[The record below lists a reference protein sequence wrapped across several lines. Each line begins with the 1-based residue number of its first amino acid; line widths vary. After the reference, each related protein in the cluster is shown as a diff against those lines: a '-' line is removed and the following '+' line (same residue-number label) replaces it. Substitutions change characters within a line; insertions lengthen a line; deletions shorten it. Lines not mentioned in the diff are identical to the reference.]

1 MAAVIQF
8 TGATLFSI
16 STILGVPGV
25 LPPESSTYFAV
36 WDATFWTLQ
45 VGGFQ
50 HMPLEIPT
58 DKQSTNTVGITAVHE
73 YAAFPHDL
81 IIL

>member
-16 STILGVPGV
+16 STILAVPGV

-45 VGGFQ
+45 VGGF
-50 HMPLEIPT
+50 HSIPPENLNSVI
-58 DKQSTNTVGITAVHE
+58 STPKSNYVLHE
-73 YAAFPHDL
+73 HATLSHSPVTL
-81 IIL
+81 